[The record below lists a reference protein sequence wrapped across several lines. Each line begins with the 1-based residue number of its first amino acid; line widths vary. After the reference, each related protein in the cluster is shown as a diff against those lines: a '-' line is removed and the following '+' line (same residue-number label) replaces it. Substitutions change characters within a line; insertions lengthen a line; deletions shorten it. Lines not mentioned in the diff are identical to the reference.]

1 MGERFQ
7 LQSKKQGNRGGAIYC
22 ALALVSWAFCW
33 SSFSSAAFRGTN
45 LTVSLSTLPVNRN
58 GSAEL
63 ASNGFTTPRGLP
75 YSASAVASM
84 CGFGLQVA

>member
-1 MGERFQ
+1 
-7 LQSKKQGNRGGAIYC
+7 
-22 ALALVSWAFCW
+22 
-33 SSFSSAAFRGTN
+33 

-84 CGFGLQVA
+84 LG